1 MKMKNISS
9 TTENFIRE
17 QIEIKFKKQIDAL
30 KKKKTVLDKKL
41 HDLSDQIYKLDEQ
54 LSNVGELSELQ
65 EDKVYAIENDL
76 VNIIKKACAKTIAD
90 RLKQIG
96 LKMVNEEKT
105 IECILVNEGLFD
117 AINYEYIVNT
127 ENNADKIKKQLQK
140 LTDQSDL
147 IDKERENI
155 KIEIRK
161 INEKIDGHVKTIVVM
176 LELGGNYDDLMKM
189 INETK
194 I

>member
-1 MKMKNISS
+1 MKNISS

-54 LSNVGELSELQ
+54 FSNVGELSELQ
-65 EDKVYAIENDL
+65 ENKVYAIENDL

-90 RLKQIG
+90 RLKRIG
-96 LKMVNEEKT
+96 LKLVNEEKT

-127 ENNADKIKKQLQK
+127 ENNADKIKKQFQK
-140 LTDQSDL
+140 LTDQSAL

-161 INEKIDGHVKTIVVM
+161 INKKIDGHVKTIVVM

>member
-1 MKMKNISS
+1 M
-9 TTENFIRE
+9 
-17 QIEIKFKKQIDAL
+17 
-30 KKKKTVLDKKL
+30 
-41 HDLSDQIYKLDEQ
+41 
-54 LSNVGELSELQ
+54 SNVGELGELQ
-65 EDKVYAIENDL
+65 ENKVYAIENDL

-90 RLKQIG
+90 RLKRIG

-140 LTDQSDL
+140 LTDQSVL

-176 LELGGNYDDLMKM
+176 LELGGNYNDLMKM
-189 INETK
+189 IDETK